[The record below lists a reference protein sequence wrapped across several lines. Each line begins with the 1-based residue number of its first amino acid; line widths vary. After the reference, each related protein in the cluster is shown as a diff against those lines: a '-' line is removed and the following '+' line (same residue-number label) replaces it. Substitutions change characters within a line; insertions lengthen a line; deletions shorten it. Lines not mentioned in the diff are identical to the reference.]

1 MEIRHRRKPII
12 ISTTKEKDKLSL
24 SSSQTKEILE
34 MQLYPE
40 EEPIYRPPRFEDRQ
54 LEYYREMENQ
64 KAHHPVMQSIRSLP
78 SPMLLGIE
86 RRGRELFAPE
96 ERPQYAAPQY
106 VRRVTVR
113 SRNIFGNTLY
123 DSLREA
129 GELASVIFGEIQRKQ
144 FIATEDLR
152 RNIIL
157 NSLKYEGIERTEKHS
172 FSEISNKVIDSEKQI
187 VDTFL
192 DLKLPQREI
201 DSQLTPFFT
210 KLKQIVDVLK
220 DETDIGQ
227 LITSSEERKR
237 TAAIDWFINY
247 PQYTRMSDLADFISK
262 YIIKRQ
268 QLNESADRYFSLVNR
283 FLRDSGKEMTYDYR
297 DRLIVKVK
305 GSEPISITSLS
316 SGESQ
321 LVVIITHL
329 MFNPAAQ
336 QENVFIVDE
345 PELSLHVG
353 WQDLFVNTIRE
364 ANPSLQL
371 ILATHSPSIIL
382 EQTDNCVDLSK

>member
-1 MEIRHRRKPII
+1 M
-12 ISTTKEKDKLSL
+12 
-24 SSSQTKEILE
+24 
-34 MQLYPE
+34 
-40 EEPIYRPPRFEDRQ
+40 
-54 LEYYREMENQ
+54 
-64 KAHHPVMQSIRSLP
+64 
-78 SPMLLGIE
+78 
-86 RRGRELFAPE
+86 
-96 ERPQYAAPQY
+96 
-106 VRRVTVR
+106 
-113 SRNIFGNTLY
+113 
-123 DSLREA
+123 
-129 GELASVIFGEIQRKQ
+129 
-144 FIATEDLR
+144 
-152 RNIIL
+152 
-157 NSLKYEGIERTEKHS
+157 
-172 FSEISNKVIDSEKQI
+172 
-187 VDTFL
+187 
-192 DLKLPQREI
+192 
-201 DSQLTPFFT
+201 TPFFT

-305 GSEPISITSLS
+305 GSKPISITSLS